1 MEEKHITFDAMPA
14 LIQQMTLQ
22 QLDMAAQIRKLSE
35 EVASLRAVI
44 VKDPNT
50 VKRMPVDLDRAAEI
64 IGKSKHTLYR
74 YTSQGLIPCYKRGR
88 SIYFFEDE
96 LHDWIRRGRIEDAE
110 KAYENSDG
118 DIVQLAPG
126 WWK

>member
-1 MEEKHITFDAMPA
+1 MEEEKHVTFDAMPA

-35 EVASLRAVI
+35 EVASLRAII
-44 VKDPNT
+44 VKDRNT
-50 VKRMPVDLDRAAEI
+50 VKRMPVDLERAAEI

-96 LHDWIRRGRIEDAE
+96 LHDWIRRGRIEDVE
-110 KAYENSDG
+110 DTYKDYDCP
-118 DIVQLAPG
+118 IVPLNR
-126 WWK
+126 

>member
-1 MEEKHITFDAMPA
+1 MEEEKHVTFDAMPA

-35 EVASLRAVI
+35 EVASLRAII

-50 VKRMPVDLDRAAEI
+50 VKRMPVDLERAAEI

-96 LHDWIRRGRIEDAE
+96 LHDWIRRGRIEDVE
-110 KAYENSDG
+110 DTYKDYDCP
-118 DIVQLAPG
+118 IVPLNR
-126 WWK
+126 

>member
-1 MEEKHITFDAMPA
+1 MEEEKHVTFDAMPA

-35 EVASLRAVI
+35 EVASLRAII

-50 VKRMPVDLDRAAEI
+50 VKRMPVDLERAAEI
-64 IGKSKHTLYR
+64 MGKSKLTLYR

-96 LHDWIRRGRIEDAE
+96 LHDWIRRGRIEDVE
-110 KAYENSDG
+110 DTYKDYDCP
-118 DIVQLAPG
+118 IVPLNR
-126 WWK
+126 

>member
-22 QLDMAAQIRKLSE
+22 QLDMAAQNRKLSE

-50 VKRMPVDLDRAAEI
+50 VKRIPVDLDRAAEI

-96 LHDWIRRGRIEDAE
+96 LHDWIRLGRIEDVE
-110 KAYENSDG
+110 DTYKDYDCP
-118 DIVQLAPG
+118 IVPLNR
-126 WWK
+126 

>member
-1 MEEKHITFDAMPA
+1 MEEEKHITFDAMPA

-35 EVASLRAVI
+35 EVASLRAAI

-50 VKRMPVDLDRAAEI
+50 VKRMPVDMDRAAEI
-64 IGKSKHTLYR
+64 IGKSKNTLYR

-96 LHDWIRRGRIEDAE
+96 LHDWIRRGRIEDVE
-110 KAYENSDG
+110 DTYKDYDSP
-118 DIVQLAPG
+118 IVPLNR
-126 WWK
+126 

>member
-1 MEEKHITFDAMPA
+1 MEEKKHVTFDAMPA

-35 EVASLRAVI
+35 EVASLRAII

-50 VKRMPVDLDRAAEI
+50 VKRMPVDLERAAEI

-96 LHDWIRRGRIEDAE
+96 LHDWIRRGRIEDVE
-110 KAYENSDG
+110 DTYKDYDCP
-118 DIVQLAPG
+118 IVPLNR
-126 WWK
+126 